1 MIMTARRTFITLV
14 VICSSA
20 DSTIAQPQQTVATQ
34 LGGHS
39 FATGDDFVPGG
50 TSYHRQVTANFA
62 DLWPRREVFDSKTP
76 SPTSPARTQHLVN
89 FSSPMA
95 GLEQVPLSS
104 AVRLNPE
111 LTQPLMD
118 FQNRQSDKELLLLD
132 PTRNGGFTPGLD
144 LGAQFRASA
153 MFGTTNT
160 ADKFSYLGRFPTDFS
175 GTTVTDARLVHANQ
189 AFVGHFTPW
198 ANGYMETLFSDVFSF
213 AAAKQG
219 SFQVRQAYVTVGDL
233 SQSPFYAFAGKKTVS
248 FGDMGTLS
256 PFSQS
261 MVWHYFSPLAEGI
274 GGGYAVNG
282 FNLSVTALNGSRG
295 IRVADS
301 DEKGHLNNVAVNAL
315 FDFPLWANAGLSLG
329 GGFLRGTI
337 YDGLTAEHLD
347 ASVTGEFNSIWDV
360 NAAFHWGPWVVE
372 GEYVETFEPW
382 PVTSHRVSAYRLETA
397 WDLVFNGKL
406 VRVSGSWSE
415 GVQGP
420 AGSEFEFNRQL
431 VIGISHSPAPNVRLA
446 LEYVRSS
453 GFAPLIAITNASDK
467 GVVQDSIVLGMVL
480 TI

>member
-1 MIMTARRTFITLV
+1 MFGARNLLLINMIMIGSVTE
-14 VICSSA
+14 CSVA
-20 DSTIAQPQQTVATQ
+20 QTIQQAPAQ

-39 FATGDDFVPGG
+39 FVSSEQYFSGADFDD
-50 TSYHRQVTANFA
+50 SR
-62 DLWPRREVFDSKTP
+62 L
-76 SPTSPARTQHLVN
+76 
-89 FSSPMA
+89 SSIVDQS
-95 GLEQVPLSS
+95 EFQISRSS
-104 AVRLNPE
+104 AVRLNPR

-118 FQNRQSDKELLLLD
+118 FQNRQSDKELLLID
-132 PTRNGGFTPGLD
+132 PARYGGVTPGLD

-160 ADKFSYLGRFPTDFS
+160 ADKFSYLGRFPTDFT
-175 GTTVTDARLVHANQ
+175 GTTVTDARMVLANQ

-198 ANGYMETLFSDVFSF
+198 AHGYMETLFSDVFSF
-213 AAAKQG
+213 DAANQG
-219 SFQVRQAYVTVGDL
+219 SFQVRQAYVALGDL

-261 MVWHYFSPLAEGI
+261 MVWHYFSPLAEGV
-274 GGGYAVNG
+274 GGGYAVDG
-282 FNLSVTALNGSRG
+282 FNLSVAALNGSRG

-301 DEKGHLNNVAVNAL
+301 DERGHLNNVAINAL
-315 FDFPLWANAGLSLG
+315 FDWPLGTNAGLSLG

-337 YDGLTAEHLD
+337 YDGQTAEHLD

-372 GEYVETFEPW
+372 AEYVETFEPW
-382 PVTSHRVSAYRLETA
+382 PVTNHRVTAYRLETA
-397 WDLVFNGKL
+397 WDLFFNDQL
-406 VRVSGSWSE
+406 MRLSGSWSE
-415 GVQGP
+415 GIQGP

-431 VIGISHSPAPNVRLA
+431 VIGISHHPAPNVRVA

-453 GFAPLIAITNASDK
+453 GFAPLIAITNVSDK
-467 GVVQDSIVLGMVL
+467 SVVQDSIVLGLVL